1 MKRLLINDLV
11 KWKNNPNRKPLILN
25 GARQVGKTWLL
36 QNFGKEEYKSVA
48 YINCERSENLE
59 FVFEDFNVRRII
71 MAISAVSDVDILPNE
86 TLIIVDEI
94 QDYPR
99 ALTALKYFCE
109 DAPEYHVAVAGSL
122 LGIMLHSGVSFP
134 VGKVNMLNLYPMNFE
149 EFLMAM
155 GKEQALH
162 ALHSGDW
169 KLINALAPMYI
180 DMLRQYY
187 YVGGMPA
194 VVKSYVENYS
204 LMQVRE
210 MQKQILFDYSHD
222 FSKHTVSK
230 EIPRINLVWGSIPSQ
245 LAKENKKFQYSEI
258 KKGGRASEFELAIQ
272 WLVDMGLVYKVQRIT
287 EPRLPLNFY
296 AQDNIFKL
304 FILDVGLL
312 GAMMD
317 VRAADV
323 IVNDDIFVEYKGA
336 FTEEFVL
343 TQLVSKDIPAYYYS
357 TNDSQVEIDFVLQ
370 DSSKVLPVEV
380 KAEENVRSKSLKAF
394 IDKYP
399 DLKAIRFSMK
409 PYIDQGWMENI
420 PLYAIGVTLL
430 DMNNLSS

>member
-1 MKRLLINDLV
+1 MLL
-11 KWKNNPNRKPLILN
+11 
-25 GARQVGKTWLL
+25 
-36 QNFGKEEYKSVA
+36 
-48 YINCERSENLE
+48 
-59 FVFEDFNVRRII
+59 
-71 MAISAVSDVDILPNE
+71 
-86 TLIIVDEI
+86 
-94 QDYPR
+94 
-99 ALTALKYFCE
+99 
-109 DAPEYHVAVAGSL
+109 
-122 LGIMLHSGVSFP
+122 
-134 VGKVNMLNLYPMNFE
+134 
-149 EFLMAM
+149 
-155 GKEQALH
+155 
-162 ALHSGDW
+162 
-169 KLINALAPMYI
+169 
-180 DMLRQYY
+180 
-187 YVGGMPA
+187 
-194 VVKSYVENYS
+194 
-204 LMQVRE
+204 
-210 MQKQILFDYSHD
+210 
-222 FSKHTVSK
+222 
-230 EIPRINLVWGSIPSQ
+230 
-245 LAKENKKFQYSEI
+245 
-258 KKGGRASEFELAIQ
+258 
-272 WLVDMGLVYKVQRIT
+272 
-287 EPRLPLNFY
+287 
-296 AQDNIFKL
+296 NIFKL

-430 DMNNLSS
+430 EMNNLSS

>member
-48 YINCERSENLE
+48 YINCERSENLD

-122 LGIMLHSGVSFP
+122 LGIMLHNGVSFP

-155 GKEQALH
+155 GKEQALL

-430 DMNNLSS
+430 EMNNLSS

>member
-1 MKRLLINDLV
+1 
-11 KWKNNPNRKPLILN
+11 
-25 GARQVGKTWLL
+25 
-36 QNFGKEEYKSVA
+36 
-48 YINCERSENLE
+48 
-59 FVFEDFNVRRII
+59 
-71 MAISAVSDVDILPNE
+71 
-86 TLIIVDEI
+86 
-94 QDYPR
+94 
-99 ALTALKYFCE
+99 
-109 DAPEYHVAVAGSL
+109 
-122 LGIMLHSGVSFP
+122 
-134 VGKVNMLNLYPMNFE
+134 
-149 EFLMAM
+149 M
-155 GKEQALH
+155 G
-162 ALHSGDW
+162 
-169 KLINALAPMYI
+169 
-180 DMLRQYY
+180 
-187 YVGGMPA
+187 
-194 VVKSYVENYS
+194 
-204 LMQVRE
+204 
-210 MQKQILFDYSHD
+210 
-222 FSKHTVSK
+222 
-230 EIPRINLVWGSIPSQ
+230 INLVWGSIPSQ